1 MKGSLIL
8 GAAVLALSV
17 STVSAQGTKGLAGK
31 WELDAAKTK
40 AANVEGFGQGMI
52 LPSPV
57 TLVLEG
63 NVLTL
68 TIESPKGAR
77 TTTYKLDG
85 KEQPAPEGD
94 GTVTGKR
101 EGARIILLTVRQ
113 RETGEFRS
121 TAEYSQDGDAL
132 VVSTTAPPRGGG
144 NPVTSTLIY
153 KRAG

>member
-1 MKGSLIL
+1 MKRAFFL
-8 GAAVLALSV
+8 AAVLALLA
-17 STVSAQGTKGLAGK
+17 STVRAQDTKGLAGK

-57 TLVLEG
+57 TLAFEG

-77 TTTYKLDG
+77 TTNYKLDG

-94 GTVTGKR
+94 GTVTAKR
-101 EGARIILLTVRQ
+101 EGAKIVLVTVRQ
-113 RETGEFRS
+113 LPMVQFKS
-121 TAEYSQDGDAL
+121 IAEYSQDGDAL

-144 NPVTSTLIY
+144 NPVTSKLIY
-153 KRAG
+153 KRAS